1 MNDWMQMHALADN
14 ELDEQAKAAA
24 TELVQKDPV
33 CHAEYQAV
41 QSLKSLL
48 KTHCCSTPPPTL
60 WNQTVKR
67 LDAIDRTRKAE
78 SFVGRY
84 AWALCG
90 VFLVMIVGAA
100 TSNRLVAKR
109 SVHAGDMAEMASS
122 LSPLALPSGSAPK
135 VVHDFVSNVLRDA
148 PVTPEPVDLA
158 LRSVAEGTI
167 DGFRVA
173 RLTFADQKG
182 TVALIIVKNAD
193 EVHGVQ
199 DDHQTRGYQVGK
211 LNNLHVV
218 SWIEG
223 GYALFVVGQRSADEL
238 CRVAD
243 ALRAGR

>member
-1 MNDWMQMHALADN
+1 MQMHALADD
-14 ELDEQAKAAA
+14 ELDDQAKATAA
-24 TELVQKDPV
+24 ELAQKDPA

-48 KTHCCSTPPPTL
+48 KTHCCCTPPPSL

-90 VFLVMIVGAA
+90 VFLIMIVGAA
-100 TSNRLVAKR
+100 TTNRLAAKR

-135 VVHDFVSNVLRDA
+135 VVHDMVSSVLGDA
-148 PVTPEPVDLA
+148 PVNAEPVDLT
-158 LRSVAEGTI
+158 LRSVAEGLI

-173 RLTFADQKG
+173 RLTFGDQKG

-199 DDHQTRGYQVGK
+199 EDHQADGYRVGK
-211 LNNLHVV
+211 LNSLHVV
-218 SWIEG
+218 SWIDG